1 MSRIAKAYIGAL
13 IHDGETLYDNHA
25 LMVSDAGLVS
35 VQPSAA
41 LPTDLPTQ
49 VLNGGL
55 ITPGF
60 VDLQVNGG
68 GGIMFND
75 DQSVAALRTIA
86 KAHAAT
92 GTQALLPTLITD
104 TPDRTRAAIDAV
116 EQAISEGV
124 AGIVGIHLEG
134 PHLSVARKGAHD
146 PQLIRP
152 MRDEDLSLMLRASER
167 LPNVMV
173 TVAPENTTN
182 AQIKIMA
189 DAGIVVSL
197 GHTDADSDT
206 CHAAFDAG
214 ARCVTHLFN
223 AMSQLGNREPG
234 LVGATLSRDD
244 IYAGLIADG
253 IHVHPA
259 TIRIALASK
268 PRSDKIFLVTDAMAT
283 AGSTIERFM
292 INGRNVFRNDNRLTL
307 ADGTLAGADL
317 EMPRA
322 LSVMVGD
329 AGDDVQK
336 AVARATS
343 TPAALLRERGTLGH
357 LGDMSQS
364 AIYFEAGFSNSSTAL
379 LHESCERPAFPF
391 RRRS

>member
-1 MSRIAKAYIGAL
+1 MSGIAKAYVGAR
-13 IHDGETLYDNHA
+13 IHDGQTLHDNHVLA
-25 LMVSDAGLVS
+25 VGSDDCLSIRPLAS
-35 VQPSAA
+35 
-41 LPTDLPTQ
+41 LPPDCPTKT
-49 VLNGGL
+49 LDGGL

-68 GGIMFND
+68 GGVMFND
-75 DQSVAALRTIA
+75 DQSVEALRTIA
-86 KAHAAT
+86 EAHATT

-104 TPDRTRAAIDAV
+104 TPDRTRAAINAV
-116 EQAISEGV
+116 EQAIAEGV
-124 AGIVGIHLEG
+124 SSIVGIHLEG

-146 PQLIRP
+146 PKLIRA
-152 MRDEDLSLMLRASER
+152 MTDEDLSLMLDAAER

-173 TVAPENTTN
+173 TVAPENTTLM
-182 AQIKIMA
+182 QIKRMTE
-189 DAGIVVSL
+189 AGIIVSL

-214 ARCVTHLFN
+214 AQCVTHLFN

-234 LVGATLSRDD
+234 LVGATLERGD

-259 TIRIALASK
+259 VIRIALAAK
-268 PRSDKIFLVTDAMAT
+268 PRSDRIFLVTDAMAT
-283 AGSTIERFM
+283 AGSQIDYFL
-292 INGRNVFRNDNRLTL
+292 INGREVFRKNHRLTL

-329 AGDDVQK
+329 AGDHIST

-343 TPAALLRERGTLGH
+343 TPAALLREGSDMGCLG
-357 LGDMSQS
+357 S
-364 AIYFEAGFSNSSTAL
+364 ASRSALYFENGFSNPEAL
-379 LHESCERPAFPF
+379 NVNSR
-391 RRRS
+391 